1 MSGVQVCGMWY
12 SFIDNSVLTI
22 PFPYSAAFSSRSTF
36 NPLHFSFTAMICN
49 EHYIKTAGKRIVAD
63 QSNTCMYYEVSSVD
77 NKCQYNMYSCP
88 KGYKVSENLYFAPYT
103 KNPCAY
109 KTDPELETPCER
121 RMPVVAL
128 VNHAVP
134 WECYGNTKCCHS
146 KIGQAA
152 EFCEARD

>member
-1 MSGVQVCGMWY
+1 MITFSPSIDILVNSAQYPWHFLSFNVQV
-12 SFIDNSVLTI
+12 LTL
-22 PFPYSAAFSSRSTF
+22 FC
-36 NPLHFSFTAMICN
+36 FSFSAMICS
-49 EHYIKTAGKRIVAD
+49 EHYIKTTGKRIVAD

-103 KNPCAY
+103 KNPCVY

>member
-1 MSGVQVCGMWY
+1 
-12 SFIDNSVLTI
+12 
-22 PFPYSAAFSSRSTF
+22 
-36 NPLHFSFTAMICN
+36 MICN
-49 EHYIKTAGKRIVAD
+49 KHYVKTAGKRIVAD

-77 NKCQYNMYSCP
+77 NKCQYNMNSCP

-103 KNPCAY
+103 KNPCVY

-121 RMPVVAL
+121 RMPVVTL